1 MTRCPDSS
9 PSLLVPTLNE
19 IRPPRNQGKLQFQPS
34 RELSFIIGSFLGDGS
49 FVEDSDYHHHVK
61 LAVRDR
67 DFAEAFNLAVG
78 HILGRKTNKLII
90 THDLGKVYYESKY
103 SSRSLGL
110 FLSSPLEELRPFAD
124 AYPADFLRGI
134 FSADGCAGVYVDH
147 SYLRLQIVL
156 GNSDPELLGL
166 VRFLL
171 ESHFQLHSN
180 TYLKKRKG
188 STWKN
193 GSKTVVLRKDAY
205 TLQIQR
211 DHDVRVFVDK
221 IGFVIARK
229 QHVAEQ
235 AILLN
240 RTIGS
245 SRAAVEWRKHCS
257 QKKGG
262 RWHNF
267 GPSE

>member
-1 MTRCPDSS
+1 M
-9 PSLLVPTLNE
+9 
-19 IRPPRNQGKLQFQPS
+19 
-34 RELSFIIGSFLGDGS
+34 
-49 FVEDSDYHHHVK
+49 
-61 LAVRDR
+61 
-67 DFAEAFNLAVG
+67 
-78 HILGRKTNKLII
+78 
-90 THDLGKVYYESKY
+90 YYESKY
-103 SSRSLGL
+103 SSRSWGL
-110 FLSSPLEELRPFAD
+110 LLSSPLEELRPFAD

-134 FSADGCAGVYVDH
+134 LSADGCAGVYVDH

-221 IGFVIARK
+221 FGFVIARK